1 MNRLQR
7 VFTWLFG
14 PGVERESREWK
25 YECGQCGHGESV
37 WERGG
42 IRYKAFG
49 EKSYGGR
56 CPACGHTGK
65 RWLRR
70 SP

>member
-7 VFTWLFG
+7 VFTWLLG
-14 PGVERESREWK
+14 PGVERESRAWA
-25 YECGQCGHGESV
+25 YECAHCGHRESV
-37 WERGG
+37 WDMGG
-42 IRYKAFG
+42 IRYKARG
-49 EKSYGGR
+49 EKSFIGR
-56 CPACGHTGK
+56 CPACGQKGK